1 MSSSNLIPNGN
12 QVALEIDNALTAQPA
27 KGKLWWKTVLWVL
40 LGIVVATGILLLVY
54 YLKLKKDKCKAVSCN
69 TPGDTPSD
77 STKSIVAGYAPLYAG
92 FRQGN
97 GYFAAFKVN
106 PKLYTHMLVAFA
118 NVNSDGTITLD
129 DMKPLV
135 DTDPT
140 SSREA
145 SIGNIMRQY
154 TALRDGCNASAPNTN
169 IPKNTPPTSFDNNE
183 CDQIYKNFS
192 KNLLPPNKDLKI
204 MISIGGWN
212 ASGPKPELDGY
223 SAFHDILVNNK
234 KMDTFIDSCVAFV
247 KQHNLDG
254 VDLDIECP
262 GAPQN
267 SLLNGDD
274 LKAEKEGF
282 TLLIQKLGA
291 AMHKLGKLISFAA
304 MVGGV
309 IDKVY
314 EWKKLSEAADFI
326 NLMTYDFHGSPFDD
340 VTGANTPLM
349 ADHDP
354 QSTFNINYVLK
365 YITDLGVKPEK
376 LILGLASYGRTFPQP
391 EGGDTATVPYGQ
403 KYTQIKVNEKGA
415 NVCMQDPI
423 KGAYPGAIIQTKD
436 WDITQFEAFK
446 ALANPVK
453 DLHAASGVACGVGL
467 FTLNQG
473 SLAFYEI
480 MDLIQAQAEDG
491 HGKPYQ
497 IDPTT
502 NTAYAYITSGGEDGP
517 TWGDS
522 RQQFGPATVLVSFD
536 TFETVGAKCK
546 LALDKK
552 LGGVMIWSIGE
563 DDMYNDFPFSAFVW
577 NYMDSRG
584 KMKTTPEAQ
593 QAAYLSTRTKTPV
606 TCNNTCYTD
615 SVFVGDNW
623 STPGMLTGI
632 QQIGQQNCG
641 CTWDWPRF
649 ANLMSKTTTACPNV
663 CDVVRP
669 KNKCWLTPNEHIEV
683 KTSNDIDTCQDYY
696 STQYPP
702 EPLPSVDPTPVTP
715 QPVNPPQP
723 VKPDPKPAAMPNYCG
738 KIGASWADIEANC
751 ASATRCDQLNEPCG
765 EGNMCYAG
773 VNCPGAVK

>member
-1 MSSSNLIPNGN
+1 MAAVVPSSAADSLSHSSPNYGMIFGCIAAGM
-12 QVALEIDNALTAQPA
+12 VIAGA
-27 KGKLWWKTVLWVL
+27 VLV
-40 LGIVVATGILLLVY
+40 IVYFFV
-54 YLKLKKDKCKAVSCN
+54 LKKNKSAAPA
-69 TPGDTPSD
+69 TPGDTP
-77 STKSIVAGYAPLYAG
+77 KSIVAGYAPLYAG

-106 PKLYTHMLVAFA
+106 PKLYTHLLVAFA

-129 DMKPLV
+129 DMKPLD
-135 DTDPT
+135 DTDPN
-140 SSREA
+140 SPREA
-145 SIGNIMRQY
+145 SIANIMRQY
-154 TALRDGCNASAPNTN
+154 TALRDGCNKSALNTN
-169 IPKNTPPTSFDNNE
+169 IPQTTPPTTCDKNE

-192 KNLLPPNKDLKI
+192 SNLLSPGGNKDLKI

-223 SAFHDILVNNK
+223 SAFHDILVDTNG
-234 KMDTFIDSCVAFV
+234 KMATFIKSCVDFV
-247 KQHNLDG
+247 KTYNLDG

-267 SLLNGDD
+267 NLLDD
-274 LKAEKEGF
+274 DELKAEKEGF
-282 TLLIQKLGA
+282 TVLIQKLGA
-291 AMHKLGKLISFAA
+291 AMHAEGKLISFAA

-326 NLMTYDFHGSPFDD
+326 NLMTYDFHGSPYDD

-354 QSTFNINYVLK
+354 QSTFNINYVLQ

-391 EGGDTATVPYGQ
+391 AGGDTAVAPYGQ
-403 KYTQIKVNEKGA
+403 SYKQIQVDA
-415 NVCMQDPI
+415 NVCMQDTI

-436 WDITQFEAFK
+436 WDITQFNAFK
-446 ALANPVK
+446 ALTDPVK
-453 DLHAASGVACGVGL
+453 DLHAEVGVECGVGL

-480 MDLIQAQAEDG
+480 MDLIQDKHQTGGGSA
-491 HGKPYQ
+491 YQ
-497 IDPTT
+497 IDATT
-502 NTAYAYITSGGEDGP
+502 NTAYAYITSGGSTGP
-517 TWGDS
+517 EWGPDDT
-522 RQQFGPATVLVSFD
+522 QFEQATVLVSFD

-563 DDMYNDFPFSAFVW
+563 DDMYNNFPFSAFVR

-584 KMKTTPEAQ
+584 KMTTTPEAQ

-606 TCNNTCYTD
+606 TCSDKCYTD
-615 SVFVGDNW
+615 SVCVGDNW

-649 ANLMSKTTTACPNV
+649 AHLTTRTNDKCSDV

-669 KNKCWLTPNEHIEV
+669 FNQCWLNPDDSIKIDGNAT
-683 KTSNDIDTCQDYY
+683 DTCQAYY
-696 STQYPP
+696 STHYPP
-702 EPLPSVDPTPVTP
+702 KSSDDEPLPSSD
-715 QPVNPPQP
+715 
-723 VKPDPKPAAMPNYCG
+723 DPKPATMLNYCA
-738 KIGASWADIEANC
+738 KKFDWNNTEAIKAIC
-751 ASATRCDQLNEPCG
+751 ANATRCADTDEPCDVG
-765 EGNMCYAG
+765 ETCYQIDY
-773 VNCPGAVK
+773 CLKK

>member
-1 MSSSNLIPNGN
+1 MAVVVPSSAADSPSHSSPNYGMIFGCIAAGM
-12 QVALEIDNALTAQPA
+12 VIAGA
-27 KGKLWWKTVLWVL
+27 VLV
-40 LGIVVATGILLLVY
+40 IVYFSV
-54 YLKLKKDKCKAVSCN
+54 LKKNKCAAPA
-69 TPGDTPSD
+69 TPGDTV
-77 STKSIVAGYAPLYAG
+77 KSIVAGYAPLYAG

-106 PKLYTHMLVAFA
+106 PKLYTHLLVAFA

-129 DMKPLV
+129 DMKPL
-135 DTDPT
+135 DDADPN

-154 TALRDGCNASAPNTN
+154 TALRDGCNKSALNTN
-169 IPKNTPPTSFDNNE
+169 IPQTTPPTTCDKNE

-192 KNLLPPNKDLKI
+192 KNLVSPGGNKDLKI

-212 ASGPKPELDGY
+212 ASGPKPGLNGY
-223 SAFHDILVNNK
+223 SAFHDILVNTNG
-234 KMDTFIDSCVAFV
+234 KMVIFIDSCVDFV
-247 KQHNLDG
+247 KLHNLDG

-267 SLLNGDD
+267 SLLHEDD
-274 LKAEKEGF
+274 VKAEKEGF

-291 AMHKLGKLISFAA
+291 AMHAEGKLISFAA

-391 EGGDTATVPYGQ
+391 ADGETAAAPYGQ
-403 KYTQIKVNEKGA
+403 SYKQIPVDA

-423 KGAYPGAIIQTKD
+423 NGAYPGAIIQTKD
-436 WDITQFEAFK
+436 WDITQFNAFK
-446 ALANPVK
+446 QVTDPVQY
-453 DLHAASGVACGVGL
+453 LHADVGVECGVGL

-480 MDLIQAQAEDG
+480 MDLIQDKHQTGGGNA
-491 HGKPYQ
+491 YQ
-497 IDPTT
+497 IDATT
-502 NTAYAYITSGGEDGP
+502 NTAYAYITSGGTQGP
-517 TWGDS
+517 TWGPNGK
-522 RQQFGPATVLVSFD
+522 QFGKATVLVSFD
-536 TFETVGAKCK
+536 SFETVGAKCK

-563 DDMYNDFPFSAFVW
+563 DDMYNNFPFSAFVW

-584 KMKTTPEAQ
+584 NMEMTPEAQ

-606 TCNNTCYTD
+606 TCSDKCYTD
-615 SVFVGDNW
+615 SVCVGNNW

-649 ANLMSKTTTACPNV
+649 AHLTTRTNDACPNV

-669 KNKCWLTPNEHIEV
+669 HNQCWLNPDDSIKIDVNA
-683 KTSNDIDTCQDYY
+683 KDTCEAYY
-696 STQYPP
+696 STHYPP
-702 EPLPSVDPTPVTP
+702 KSSADEPLPSSD
-715 QPVNPPQP
+715 
-723 VKPDPKPAAMPNYCG
+723 DPKPATELSYCG
-738 KIGASWADIEANC
+738 KKGATWAETLADCAN
-751 ASATRCDQLNEPCG
+751 ATRCDQTDEPCG
-765 EGNMCYAG
+765 GGTCFG
-773 VNCPGAVK
+773 GITCPGVVK